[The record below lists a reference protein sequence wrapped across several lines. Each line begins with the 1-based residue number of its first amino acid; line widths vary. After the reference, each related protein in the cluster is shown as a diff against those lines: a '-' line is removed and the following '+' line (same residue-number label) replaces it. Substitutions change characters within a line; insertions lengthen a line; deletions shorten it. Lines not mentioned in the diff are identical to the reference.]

1 MFYKGKRSGLL
12 TLAQSNRSYTANKQ
26 DDLLRHHKI
35 MQQLEEIFHQII
47 PAEFRSSAT
56 LAQYK
61 NGELSVFCNNAASAS
76 SIKYSADEYIQ
87 LLRQYPQFRD
97 LESIQV
103 RIQVK

>member
-12 TLAQSNRSYTANKQ
+12 PLAQSNRSYTANKQ
-26 DDLLRHHKI
+26 HDLLRHHKI
-35 MQQLEEIFHQII
+35 MQQLEEIFHQVI
-47 PAEFRSSAT
+47 PAELRSSVT

-61 NGELSVFCNNAASAS
+61 NGELSAFCNNAASAS

-97 LESIQV
+97 LERIQVHIQV
-103 RIQVK
+103 R